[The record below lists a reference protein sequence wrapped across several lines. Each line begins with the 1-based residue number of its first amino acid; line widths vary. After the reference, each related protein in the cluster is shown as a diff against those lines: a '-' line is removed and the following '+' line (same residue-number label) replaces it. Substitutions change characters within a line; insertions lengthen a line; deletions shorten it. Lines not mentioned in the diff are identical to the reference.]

1 MKKIKK
7 LLSFVLALILFITAV
22 PVTEL
27 NVSAAT
33 LDIQNQVSDPSTIDQ
48 WQDFF
53 GVGENGKISTEYAGA
68 VWTDKS
74 VFTKE
79 NLGTSFSNV
88 DKSSLG
94 RDLSISVG
102 DDNFLVAMS
111 ALSSTKQIKGYSYL
125 PTDTVFVLDTSGSM
139 QDSEIKAMVDAT
151 NAAITTLY
159 ATNNYNR
166 VGVAVYNLDA
176 VTLMPIDRYTAS
188 NDKNNPYVKYSK
200 SGSTRY
206 ISVTNGVKDSDGNN
220 FSNSVAGRSGTYTQ
234 GGMQEGLDLFL
245 DITDTSIETGNIQGG
260 TKRIP
265 VMVLMTDGDPTSGTS
280 NYVEAS
286 NTNRNIGKRDYA
298 TTTDEL
304 VFLTQLTASNVHNQ
318 MEKKY
323 GRDCLFYTLGLGVS
337 GSHAVQMLEPSTV
350 GSATANKLNEYWT
363 KYKDTAQNNEVCKY
377 KDNQHNVSV
386 TRLTD
391 LNDGNKLVENR
402 YYTDKYFPASDANG
416 LIRAFEDI
424 VQEIVLQSK
433 YYPTLVTTGNQDL
446 DGYVTIIDELGENM
460 EVKSIKGMVYGDT
473 LYTGGAMADAMR
485 KGQYG
490 NRNEWTALGWE
501 LVASIRER
509 LEVAASGDNTNGSGD
524 GVQLG
529 TVIPVTNDV
538 VIDLLQ
544 KAWADGQISYTTD
557 ANDKINSFSN
567 YISYYVNAK
576 GQYLGFHGKEHTE
589 DSYPVGTKYIGK
601 SYLFQG
607 EIKNSSEGNLVG
619 SEMMHIVVQVYE
631 EVATGHQTVTW
642 RIPASLVP
650 LVLYELEVNGN
661 VFNSSTIRTLKC
673 TEDTPIRVLYEVGL
687 SDEITPLNV
696 AEIMSN
702 ESHKHTSGDG
712 GYWFYSNRWGE
723 GDSIIDL
730 DPNNHKA
737 AVAHFN
743 PSVENER
750 YYYTEDTIIYTESGA
765 KYQGN
770 TKPADL
776 YTDDNT
782 RSGYVHYLTVAKVDA
797 NGSYG
802 TKLNAEASTVA
813 LQISKDVLELA
824 IKDSDGYWYIPKGTI
839 YQQVARER
847 FYKSENITD
856 TLEYSD
862 YPKIAH
868 PSDNQDV
875 YEVFSFLGNN
885 GRLTLYPAT
894 GLKLTKTIDQVVAG
908 TETDNFV
915 FEIKLSKNVSKD
927 TISVTDPDNQPKE
940 YQIFNGTTETE
951 TGDTIVLTLAK
962 DETVYVTGLEAG
974 TTYTIKE
981 RDHDDYVLKTITEN
995 GTGTIEQFVIKNIVA
1010 ENTEKAKVGDLI
1022 VSKTVKH
1029 PYGPDYVIP
1038 NSKVFTVEV
1047 QLASNDSRVDITD
1060 VSFDAHGTQKQLNVD
1075 SNQYETVTIDKVT
1088 TDSSGKITFT
1098 LGHEDSVRIIGL
1110 PENVTYTVKETNL
1123 PKGFALETSVE
1134 ECNGTILAGGIATVA
1149 LVNGY
1154 TPVAANSAKLDVE
1167 ITKELSGITW
1177 DELQD
1182 GASFSFK
1189 LEKYDTDNGSW
1200 NTVNGAGAVA
1210 VTEDNQSVT
1219 LSGANSDGSAR
1230 NLFDKI
1236 GTHHFRIT
1244 EIIPSDESKIEGIT
1258 YDETHAYFHIIV
1270 TDEDMDGALEFD
1282 VEAYNN
1288 ASVEEPS
1295 GTNGNKH
1302 IVKAT
1307 FVNRYNLAVANIA
1320 IHKNLENNTGVNIE
1334 MHNFAFAMF
1343 EKINDTYV
1351 PVKDDSNE
1359 DIVVTPNV
1367 NGDVIIPIEYTV
1379 DDLDDAVKASENEN
1393 ESENTRTTEYK
1404 KEYDYYLK
1412 EVLPAGETEIV
1423 GMDYDDTYSG
1433 TAFYPVEV
1441 TVTKT
1446 VTESK
1451 SDDAQTG
1458 VSTYAVTNIELS
1470 ADVNYKEGDSAATF
1484 YNKYELNPAVGETVA
1499 VKKTFVGRD
1508 MLSTEKFTFNLY
1520 KTNSSFDTA
1529 SGQLVHSIEKG
1540 GLKNNVPET
1549 VEFKLPGPAAEAV
1562 YDKAGTYYY
1571 VIEEAKGNNSAIIYD
1586 ETKWHIT
1593 VVVEPHDTEAKLVV
1607 KSITINEVGGSR
1619 TDVEFVNVYKINEP
1633 AKIALEAKK
1642 VLDGRELELN
1652 KFTFGLYNAA
1662 DVDVDTNAIKDGATA
1677 ISVAGNAANSGKVV
1691 FEEIEY
1697 LAPGTYEYA
1706 VVEYRPAEATAANG
1720 YTAGGY
1726 DYDETVKYITVTVT
1740 DDGNGNLTA
1749 VADKTYENNPA
1760 TFSNKYEVSPKSIS
1774 LSGTKVFVDERNERV
1789 PIDEEL
1795 KFVLYPAKLEGSTYV
1810 IDTSTNVS
1818 PVEAR
1823 AVDTDR
1829 DGKVEFEI
1837 GVEYSSKGTYYH
1849 ILVEKAG
1856 DKPTT
1861 IYDATTYQIMDVV
1874 TDNGDGTL
1882 NINRQI
1888 YYNGSVVE
1896 NFNASDSV
1904 HEFTNVFVPEPI
1916 SVNITGEKTLTGRSL
1931 ISGEFTF
1938 ELYET
1943 GSDYIVASDA
1953 EAVATVTNENGS
1965 GAAGN
1970 VGQFVFEGGNTSDK
1984 VKKLYFTDEET
1995 RYFVVKEK
2003 VGTDPTINYSTIE
2016 HNVRVRV
2023 TRQGNVL
2030 VPEVTEVKTGAD
2042 KVLITNTYTSKNASA
2057 DIKIKKNLTNETGV
2071 AVDVKSFEFGLYTD
2085 ETCASPYMING
2096 NHLKVSPTD
2105 DFGNAVVTLNYTDAS
2120 YNSDDDK
2127 VYAYYL
2133 KEIMPTAPIAG
2144 MTYDKSVYK
2153 LDVTLS
2159 YNAAK
2164 ELVATPVITKIKAAD
2179 GTAIAE
2185 AVQQSVSTATFDN
2198 IYDLGSVK
2206 TSISGIKK
2214 FEGWNGQEFT
2224 IQLYKT
2230 DINGNYA
2237 EGGVLID
2244 ECKISESGTSDQARF
2259 AFENIPGL
2267 EFEKADTYYFVVR
2280 EEFGGLTK
2288 NEIIYDGRQYVV
2300 VVVVEADGTGGL
2312 KVASQNVYQ
2321 FGHQDGNAGN
2331 KPIEFVNI
2339 GLSGKTTVDII
2350 GKKELTGRTIVDQE
2364 FDFELYKTTDT
2375 FGLAGIDPLFT
2386 TVNREAKDSENQ
2398 QKYAGYNVEFIGVP
2412 LEHEQSG
2419 SHAHYFVMK
2428 EVNSNYPTI
2437 AYDSTEYHITVMTR
2451 YDGTNLVV
2459 DSATV
2464 YKVKNGNSILLSNA
2478 YDSSGK
2484 IICVENTSSFINEY
2498 EAKHV
2503 NVSIN
2508 IDKEL
2513 INNTGVTNVTEQGYE
2528 FALFH
2533 DKQLSNPV
2541 KIGTDNIPDLAG
2553 SSEAKATS
2561 GLDGKATIS
2570 LRFSDKLYDE
2580 SVTQNHTYTYYLAET
2595 EGSKPGMEYDNTIYE
2610 VKIVLSYNAAHEL
2623 TASVSMSEVVNLSTN
2638 AQVLVNEAA
2647 FTNTYT
2653 LGNAELTLEGKK
2665 ELSGKDAYHSNYTF
2679 NLYHAKT
2686 NADGSVLKSSTGIWE
2701 KGSKIESVVNND
2713 RYVADST
2720 DYDKFAFTT
2729 FTYDKAGTY
2738 YYIIEEEIGNLG
2750 GVTYDQGTYQV
2761 TVTVAP
2767 SATEAKLVATITS
2780 MNKVVN
2786 NGTSTAPIL
2795 ASSIVF
2801 NNSYVPSGSF
2811 TISGVKELE
2820 NRAWN
2825 DSDIFT
2831 FELYKANEHF
2841 VIQDADANTAG
2852 VNPIF
2857 TDTVSKTDKT
2867 FSLSAAMTGI
2877 GTYYYVLKEVVG
2889 ADPTIAYDESIYQI
2903 TVDTMDNGDGTMTV
2917 GKYDEQLG
2925 TVVENEFTIK
2935 KVQQTRRLLFF
2946 RSTQILD
2953 EEVSA
2958 DEIVFT
2964 NTYKT
2969 VPVSISVNGTKEL
2982 TGSVTGREIKD
2993 DEFTFELYSAVVS
3006 SNTWSK
3012 EELIASTTNKGTSFE
3027 MKDVVSFEEAGTF
3040 YYVVV
3045 EKGGSNPI
3053 ISYDDSEHR
3062 IKVEVKELG
3071 KNTSNEA
3078 ILSATI
3084 SYVNENGNE
3093 TAVTGDVK
3101 LADLMKFSNKYN
3113 DTQVDILIKKVVES
3127 RGNIAH
3133 TKEGF
3138 EFQLKDITND
3148 ITYRDIVTNVDGN
3161 AGIIL
3166 QYDESDIG
3174 KTYKYELSEINNGKK
3189 DMVYDEKV
3197 YHIEVSVSAIAEKL
3211 IAAVSVDGIQME
3223 DGIEVTFKNIYNGK
3237 TPPSEKPE
3245 DPDDEDKEPVEIL
3258 IVPPPASTGAKTGD
3272 SANLAGL
3279 FVLLGAAVVG
3289 FFGIKTY
3296 KRKKQ

>member
-7 LLSFVLALILFITAV
+7 LFSFVLALILFVTAV
-22 PVTEL
+22 PVADL

-33 LDIQNQVSDPSTIDQ
+33 LDIRNQVSDPSTIDQ

-74 VFTKE
+74 VFTKK

-206 ISVTNGVKDSDGNN
+206 ISVTSGVKDSDGNN
-220 FSNSVAGRSGTYTQ
+220 YSKTVAGRSGTYTQ

-286 NTNRNIGKRDYA
+286 NGNRNIGKRDYA

-304 VFLTQLTASNVHNQ
+304 VFLTQLTAANVHNQ

-377 KDNQHNVSV
+377 KDNQHDVSV

-416 LIRAFEDI
+416 LIRAFENI

-460 EVKSIKGMVYGDT
+460 EVKSIKGMVYEDT
-473 LYTGGAMADAMR
+473 LYTGGALADAMR

-509 LEVAASGDNTNGSGD
+509 LEVAASGDNTNGSGE

-529 TVIPVTNDV
+529 TAIPVTNDV

-650 LVLYELEVNGN
+650 LVLYELEVDGN

-750 YYYTEDTIIYTESGA
+750 YYYTEDTIVYTESGA

-862 YPKIAH
+862 YPKISH

-1075 SNQYETVTIDKVT
+1075 SNQYETVTVDQIT

-1098 LGHEDSVRIIGL
+1098 LGHEDSVRISGL
-1110 PENVTYTVKETNL
+1110 PETVAYTVTERNL
-1123 PKGFALETSVE
+1123 PNGFELRTSAE
-1134 ECNGTILAGGIATVA
+1134 ECTGTILAGGVATVA
-1149 LVNGY
+1149 LVNEY
-1154 TPVAANSAKLDVE
+1154 VPTAADSAKLDVE

-1177 DELQD
+1177 AELQD
-1182 GASFSFK
+1182 GASFGFK

-1200 NTVNGAGAVA
+1200 NTVNGAGTVV

-1244 EIIPSDESKIEGIT
+1244 EIIPDDGSKIEGIT
-1258 YDETHAYFHIIV
+1258 YDETHAYFHINV
-1270 TDEDMDGALEFD
+1270 TDDDMDGDLEFD

-1295 GTNGNKH
+1295 ETNGNKH

-1359 DIVVTPNV
+1359 DIVVTPNA

-1379 DDLDDAVKASENEN
+1379 DDLDDAAKVSEN
-1393 ESENTRTTEYK
+1393 ENTRTTEYK

-1412 EVLPAGETEIV
+1412 EVLPEGETEIA

-1433 TAFYPVEV
+1433 TVFYPVKV
-1441 TVTKT
+1441 TVTKI
-1446 VTESK
+1446 VTETKTNDSE
-1451 SDDAQTG
+1451 
-1458 VSTYAVTNIELS
+1458 YAVTNIELS
-1470 ADVNYKEGDSAATF
+1470 ADVDYKEGHSTATF
-1484 YNKYELNPAVGETVA
+1484 YNKYELNPVADETKV
-1499 VKKTFVGRD
+1499 VVEKTFVGRD
-1508 MLSTEKFTFNLY
+1508 MLSTEEFTFNLY
-1520 KTNSSFDTA
+1520 KTDSSFDMA
-1529 SGQLVHSIEKG
+1529 SGELVHSVAKG
-1540 GLKNNVPET
+1540 GLKNNIPET

-1562 YDKAGTYYY
+1562 YNKAGTYYY

-1760 TFSNKYEVSPKSIS
+1760 TFRNKYEVSPKSIS

-1896 NFNASDSV
+1896 NFNASDSL
-1904 HEFTNVFVPEPI
+1904 HEFTNVFIPEPI
-1916 SVNITGEKTLTGRSL
+1916 SANIVGEKTLTGRSL
-1931 ISGEFTF
+1931 ISDEFTF

-1943 GSDYIVASDA
+1943 GSDYIVAPNAKS
-1953 EAVATVTNENGS
+1953 VATVTNGS
-1965 GAAGN
+1965 GAASSEK
-1970 VGQFVFEGGNTSDK
+1970 QFVFEGGNTSDK
-1984 VKKLYFTDEET
+1984 IKKLYFTDEET

-2003 VGTDPTINYSTIE
+2003 VGTDPTITYSTIE

-2085 ETCASPYMING
+2085 ETCASPYMVDG

-2127 VYAYYL
+2127 VYTYYL
-2133 KEIMPTAPIAG
+2133 KEIMPSAPIAG

-2164 ELVATPVITKIKAAD
+2164 ELVATPVITKIKD
-2179 GTAIAE
+2179 KDDNQTSLV
-2185 AVQQSVSTATFDN
+2185 VQNVIFDN
-2198 IYDLGSVK
+2198 VYTLESIEITINGSK
-2206 TSISGIKK
+2206 TFISGANSATDMWLQDLHQNK
-2214 FEGWNGQEFT
+2214 EFT
-2224 IQLYKT
+2224 IELYKT
-2230 DINGNYA
+2230 DATQNYKNGQ
-2237 EGGVLID
+2237 LID
-2244 ECKISESGTSDQARF
+2244 SEVVSKDKRNFNFTGDELCFAKKGTYYFAVRESSGGTTNDGIRYDGKEYGLVVTVDVGSGVNAGKLVADIKTHLVGHSANTALQ
-2259 AFENIPGL
+2259 FENIYQIEGS
-2267 EFEKADTYYFVVR
+2267 
-2280 EEFGGLTK
+2280 TK
-2288 NEIIYDGRQYVV
+2288 V
-2300 VVVVEADGTGGL
+2300 
-2312 KVASQNVYQ
+2312 
-2321 FGHQDGNAGN
+2321 
-2331 KPIEFVNI
+2331 
-2339 GLSGKTTVDII
+2339 
-2350 GKKELTGRTIVDQE
+2350 ELTGEKSLSNRAAINGE
-2364 FDFELYKTTDT
+2364 FTFELYEATVNGDEWVVGNIPYRTVTNTGNRFT
-2375 FGLAGIDPLFT
+2375 FGEIQY
-2386 TVNREAKDSENQ
+2386 NQ
-2398 QKYAGYNVEFIGVP
+2398 RGNYYYVI
-2412 LEHEQSG
+2412 
-2419 SHAHYFVMK
+2419 K
-2428 EVNSNYPTI
+2428 EVDFEDPTI
-2437 AYDSTEYHITVMTR
+2437 TYDSTEYRVTVCVT
-2451 YDGTNLVV
+2451 DGGTGGFLNSV
-2459 DSATV
+2459 SAV
-2464 YKVKNGNSILLSNA
+2464 KVTM
-2478 YDSSGK
+2478 DSSG
-2484 IICVENTSSFINEY
+2484 NTTMAN
-2498 EAKHV
+2498 V
-2503 NVSIN
+2503 NVSEIKFNNNYESISTSASIN
-2508 IDKEL
+2508 INKEL
-2513 INNTGVTNVTEQGYE
+2513 IGSYNTDMGKDGFVFGLYSDVDCSVPYILNGTHVTAT
-2528 FALFH
+2528 
-2533 DKQLSNPV
+2533 
-2541 KIGTDNIPDLAG
+2541 TDAN
-2553 SSEAKATS
+2553 
-2561 GLDGKATIS
+2561 GKAKIDFT
-2570 LRFSDKLYDE
+2570 FSDKDIS
-2580 SVTQNHTYTYYLAET
+2580 SVPKTYYLKEMYADKDGNGGADTIHGMNYSNTVYRVDILVDYEYTSDGVILKAEPVIT
-2595 EGSKPGMEYDNTIYE
+2595 PITGGDRNAVSEAVFKN
-2610 VKIVLSYNAAHEL
+2610 SYI
-2623 TASVSMSEVVNLSTN
+2623 
-2638 AQVLVNEAA
+2638 
-2647 FTNTYT
+2647 

-2665 ELSGKDAYHSNYTF
+2665 ELSGKDAYHSNYIF

-2686 NADGSVLKSSTGIWE
+2686 NADGSVVKSSTGIWE
-2701 KGSKIESVVNND
+2701 KDSKIESVVNND
-2713 RYVADST
+2713 RYVADSK

-2738 YYIIEEEIGNLG
+2738 YYIIEEKMGNLG

-2801 NNSYVPSGSF
+2801 ENEYVPRGSF
-2811 TISGVKELE
+2811 VISGVKELE

-2852 VNPIF
+2852 VDPIF
-2857 TDTVSKTDKT
+2857 TDSVSKTDKT
-2867 FSLSAAMTGI
+2867 FNLSAAMTGV

-2889 ADPTIAYDESIYQI
+2889 DDPTIAYDESIYQI
-2903 TVDTMDNGDGTMTV
+2903 TVNTMDNGDGTMTV

-2946 RSTQILD
+2946 RSTRILD

-2964 NTYKT
+2964 NVYKT
-2969 VPVSISVNGTKEL
+2969 VPISISVDGTKEL

-2993 DEFTFELYSAVVS
+2993 DEFTFELYSAAVNA
-3006 SNTWSK
+3006 NTWSK

-3027 MKDVVSFEEAGTF
+3027 MKNAVSFEEAGTF

-3053 ISYDDSEHR
+3053 ISYDDSEYR

-3078 ILSATI
+3078 ILSATLY
-3084 SYVNENGNE
+3084 YVDENGTE
-3093 TAVTGDVK
+3093 TEVTGDVK
-3101 LADLMKFSNKYN
+3101 LANLMKFSNKYN
-3113 DTQVDILIKKVVES
+3113 DTQLDILIKKIVES
-3127 RGNIAH
+3127 RGNIVH

-3138 EFQLKDITND
+3138 EFQLKDVTND

-3237 TPPSEKPE
+3237 TPPAEKPE

-3279 FVLLGAAVVG
+3279 FGLLGAAVIG